1 MVYDIIDLKL
11 FFGVIRMEDNKVAV
25 LLEDL
30 RAQFGVFGEGL
41 QLLDSKVDKG
51 FQEVNEKI
59 DSLQTEL
66 ANFKDENRQEH
77 QQLQQA
83 IAELDTEVVKLKRVK

>member
-1 MVYDIIDLKL
+1 
-11 FFGVIRMEDNKVAV
+11 MEDNKVAV

-30 RAQFGVFGEGL
+30 RAQFRVFGESL
-41 QLLDSKVDKG
+41 QML
-51 FQEVNEKI
+51 NEKMDRGFKEI
-59 DSLQTEL
+59 
-66 ANFKDENRQEH
+66 KDEIREFKEQNRQEH

>member
-11 FFGVIRMEDNKVAV
+11 FCGVIQMEDNQVAV

-30 RAQFGVFGEGL
+30 RAQFGVFGESL
-41 QLLDSKVDKG
+41 QML
-51 FQEVNEKI
+51 NEKMDRGFKEI
-59 DSLQTEL
+59 
-66 ANFKDENRQEH
+66 KDEIREFKEQNRQEH

>member
-11 FFGVIRMEDNKVAV
+11 FCGVIRMEDNKVAV

-30 RAQFGVFGEGL
+30 RAQFRVFGE
-41 QLLDSKVDKG
+41 
-51 FQEVNEKI
+51 
-59 DSLQTEL
+59 SLQMLTEKMDRG
-66 ANFKDENRQEH
+66 FKEIKDDIREFKEQNRQEH
-77 QQLQQA
+77 QQLHQA

>member
-11 FFGVIRMEDNKVAV
+11 FCGVIRMEDNKVAV

-30 RAQFGVFGEGL
+30 RAQFRVFGESL
-41 QLLDSKVDKG
+41 QML
-51 FQEVNEKI
+51 NEKMDRGFKEI
-59 DSLQTEL
+59 
-66 ANFKDENRQEH
+66 KDEIREFKEQNRQEH